1 MMQYSTEFC
10 HTRHCDR
17 LRKELD
23 NITTKNCPEQENIE
37 QVICC
42 MPEGTEPQDCTEEKT
57 TFTLTEFKE
66 LVHSAQKGDRE
77 AINVL
82 CTAFKPLIYKEAYRY
97 EVREALGE
105 DAVNTAWLIFLEQIK
120 KYDGRDFGHLP
131 GLLQYHVHYGLL
143 HKFTRGKSV
152 KDCYYLDAEEEGD
165 ETQIAEK
172 FDAIA
177 QMEDNQAMQL
187 AFKRLTDKQRNI
199 INAMQEPDMTIKK
212 YSEEHKISYKTAY
225 LHLHRGLDNLKRMI
239 A

>member
-1 MMQYSTEFC
+1 MQYNTEFC
-10 HTRHCDR
+10 YTRSTNRH
-17 LRKELD
+17 RKELD
-23 NITTKNCPEQENIE
+23 NITTQNCPEQENTE
-37 QVICC
+37 EVICC
-42 MPEGTEPQDCTEEKT
+42 VPEGTEPQDCTEEKT

-131 GLLQYHVHYGLL
+131 GLLRYHVHYGLL

-152 KDCYYLDAEEEGD
+152 KDCYYLDAEEEGE
-165 ETQIAEK
+165 ETQIADKDNVFERTEVNQLFSAAK
-172 FDAIA
+172 LSKEQTDAVNELVLNELDHRLFCKKYA
-177 QMEDNQAMQL
+177 CSSKT
-187 AFKRLTDKQRNI
+187 AFK
-199 INAMQEPDMTIKK
+199 
-212 YSEEHKISYKTAY
+212 
-225 LHLHRGLDNLKRMI
+225 HRANGLQKLKLLL

>member
-1 MMQYSTEFC
+1 MQYSTEFC

-23 NITTKNCPEQENIE
+23 NITTKNCPEQKNAE

-42 MPEGTEPQDCTEEKT
+42 VPEGTEPQECTEEKT

-152 KDCYYLDAEEEGD
+152 KDCYYLDAEEEGE

>member
-1 MMQYSTEFC
+1 MQYSTEFC

-23 NITTKNCPEQENIE
+23 NITTKNCPEQENTE

-42 MPEGTEPQDCTEEKT
+42 VPEDTEPQNCTEEKT

-165 ETQIAEK
+165 GMQIAEK

-177 QMEDNQAMQL
+177 QMEDNQAMQF

-225 LHLHRGLDNLKRMI
+225 LHLHRGLDKLKRMI

>member
-1 MMQYSTEFC
+1 M
-10 HTRHCDR
+10 
-17 LRKELD
+17 
-23 NITTKNCPEQENIE
+23 
-37 QVICC
+37 
-42 MPEGTEPQDCTEEKT
+42 
-57 TFTLTEFKE
+57 
-66 LVHSAQKGDRE
+66 
-77 AINVL
+77 
-82 CTAFKPLIYKEAYRY
+82 
-97 EVREALGE
+97 REALGE
-105 DAVNTAWLIFLEQIK
+105 DAINTAWLIFLEQIK
-120 KYDGRDFGHLP
+120 KYKDRDFGHLP

-165 ETQIAEK
+165 GMQIAEK

-177 QMEDNQAMQL
+177 QMEDNQAMQF

-225 LHLHRGLDNLKRMI
+225 LHLHRGLNNLKRMI

>member
-1 MMQYSTEFC
+1 MQYSTEFC

-23 NITTKNCPEQENIE
+23 NITTKNCPEQENTE
-37 QVICC
+37 QLICC
-42 MPEGTEPQDCTEEKT
+42 VPEGTEPQDCTEEKT

-82 CTAFKPLIYKEAYRY
+82 CTTFKPLIYKEAYRY

-131 GLLQYHVHYGLL
+131 GLLQYHIHYGLL

-165 ETQIAEK
+165 GMQIAEK

>member
-1 MMQYSTEFC
+1 MQYSTEFC
-10 HTRHCDR
+10 HTRSTNRH
-17 LRKELD
+17 RKELD
-23 NITTKNCPEQENIE
+23 NIKTKNCPEQENTE

-42 MPEGTEPQDCTEEKT
+42 VPDGTEPQDCTEEKT

-82 CTAFKPLIYKEAYRY
+82 CTAFNPLIYKEAYRY

-131 GLLQYHVHYGLL
+131 GLLQYHVHFGLL

-152 KDCYYLDAEEEGD
+152 KDCYYLDAEEEGE
-165 ETQIAEK
+165 ETQIADKDNVFERTEVNQLFSAAK
-172 FDAIA
+172 LSKEQTDAVNELVLNELDHRLFCKKYA
-177 QMEDNQAMQL
+177 CSSKT
-187 AFKRLTDKQRNI
+187 AFK
-199 INAMQEPDMTIKK
+199 
-212 YSEEHKISYKTAY
+212 
-225 LHLHRGLDNLKRMI
+225 HRANGLQKLKLLL

>member
-1 MMQYSTEFC
+1 MQYSTEFC
-10 HTRHCDR
+10 HMRSTNRH
-17 LRKELD
+17 RKELD
-23 NITTKNCPEQENIE
+23 NITTKNCPEQENSEEI
-37 QVICC
+37 ICC
-42 MPEGTEPQDCTEEKT
+42 VPEGTEPQDCTEEKT

-66 LVHSAQKGDRE
+66 LVHSAQNGDRE
-77 AINVL
+77 AINTL
-82 CTAFKPLIYKEAYRY
+82 CNAFKPLIYKEAYRY

-120 KYDGRDFGHLP
+120 KYEGRDFGHLP

-165 ETQIAEK
+165 GMQIAEK

-212 YSEEHKISYKTAY
+212 YSEDHKISYKTAY
-225 LHLHRGLDNLKRMI
+225 LHLHRGLNNLKRMI

>member
-1 MMQYSTEFC
+1 MQYSTEFC

-23 NITTKNCPEQENIE
+23 NITTKNCPEQENTE

-42 MPEGTEPQDCTEEKT
+42 VPEGTEPQDCTEEKT

-131 GLLQYHVHYGLL
+131 GLLQYHIHYGLL

-152 KDCYYLDAEEEGD
+152 KDCYYLDAEEEGE

>member
-1 MMQYSTEFC
+1 MQYSTEFC

-23 NITTKNCPEQENIE
+23 NITTKNCPEQENTE

-42 MPEGTEPQDCTEEKT
+42 VPEGTDPQDCTEEKT

-66 LVHSAQKGDRE
+66 LVHSAQKGYRE

-82 CTAFKPLIYKEAYRY
+82 CTAFKPLIYKESYRY

-131 GLLQYHVHYGLL
+131 GLLQYHIHYGLL

-165 ETQIAEK
+165 GMQIAEK

-225 LHLHRGLDNLKRMI
+225 LHLHRGLDKLKRMI

>member
-1 MMQYSTEFC
+1 MQYSTEFC

-17 LRKELD
+17 HRKELD
-23 NITTKNCPEQENIE
+23 NITTKNCPEQENTE

-42 MPEGTEPQDCTEEKT
+42 VPEGTEPQECTEEKT

-66 LVHSAQKGDRE
+66 LVHRAQKGDRE

-131 GLLQYHVHYGLL
+131 GLLQYYIHYGLL

-152 KDCYYLDAEEEGD
+152 KDCYYLDAEEEGE

>member
-1 MMQYSTEFC
+1 MQYSTEFC

-17 LRKELD
+17 HRKELD
-23 NITTKNCPEQENIE
+23 NIKTKNCPEQENTE

-42 MPEGTEPQDCTEEKT
+42 VPDGTEPQDCTEEKT

-120 KYDGRDFGHLP
+120 KYEGRDFGHLP
-131 GLLQYHVHYGLL
+131 GLLQYNVHYGLL

-152 KDCYYLDAEEEGD
+152 KDCYYLDAEEEGE
-165 ETQIAEK
+165 ETQIADKDNVFERTEVNQLFSAAK
-172 FDAIA
+172 LSKEQTDAVNELVLNELDHRLFCKKYA
-177 QMEDNQAMQL
+177 CSSKT
-187 AFKRLTDKQRNI
+187 AFK
-199 INAMQEPDMTIKK
+199 
-212 YSEEHKISYKTAY
+212 
-225 LHLHRGLDNLKRMI
+225 HRANGLQKLKLLL

>member
-1 MMQYSTEFC
+1 MQYSTEFC

-23 NITTKNCPEQENIE
+23 NITTKNCPEQENTE

-42 MPEGTEPQDCTEEKT
+42 VPEGTEPQNCTEEKT

-152 KDCYYLDAEEEGD
+152 KDCYYLDAEEEG
-165 ETQIAEK
+165 EGTQIAEK

-212 YSEEHKISYKTAY
+212 YSEEHNISYKTAY

>member
-1 MMQYSTEFC
+1 MQYSTEFC

-23 NITTKNCPEQENIE
+23 NITTKNCPEQENTE

-42 MPEGTEPQDCTEEKT
+42 VPEGTDPQDCTEEKT

-82 CTAFKPLIYKEAYRY
+82 CTAFKPLIYKESYRY

-131 GLLQYHVHYGLL
+131 GLLQYHIHYGLL

-165 ETQIAEK
+165 GMQIAEK

>member
-1 MMQYSTEFC
+1 MQYNTEFC
-10 HTRHCDR
+10 YTRSTNRH
-17 LRKELD
+17 RKELD
-23 NITTKNCPEQENIE
+23 NITTKNCPEQENSEEI
-37 QVICC
+37 ICC
-42 MPEGTEPQDCTEEKT
+42 VPEGTEQTDYSEEKT

-77 AINVL
+77 AINTL
-82 CTAFKPLIYKEAYRY
+82 CNAFKPLIYKEAYRY
-97 EVREALGE
+97 EVRKALGE

-120 KYDGRDFGHLP
+120 KYEGRDFGHLP

-152 KDCYYLDAEEEGD
+152 KDCYYLDAEEEG
-165 ETQIAEK
+165 EGMQIAEK

-177 QMEDNQAMQL
+177 QMEDNQAMQF

-212 YSEEHKISYKTAY
+212 YSEDHKISYKTAY

>member
-23 NITTKNCPEQENIE
+23 NITTKNCPEQENTE

-42 MPEGTEPQDCTEEKT
+42 VPKGTEPQECTEEKT

>member
-1 MMQYSTEFC
+1 MQYSTEFC

-23 NITTKNCPEQENIE
+23 NITTKNCPEQENTE

-42 MPEGTEPQDCTEEKT
+42 VPEGTEPQNCTEEKT
-57 TFTLTEFKE
+57 TFTLTKFKE

-82 CTAFKPLIYKEAYRY
+82 CTTFKPLIYKEAYRY

-131 GLLQYHVHYGLL
+131 GLLQYHIHYGLL

-165 ETQIAEK
+165 GMQIAEK

>member
-1 MMQYSTEFC
+1 MQYSTEFC
-10 HTRHCDR
+10 HTRSTNRH
-17 LRKELD
+17 RKELD
-23 NITTKNCPEQENIE
+23 NIKTKNCPEQENTE

-42 MPEGTEPQDCTEEKT
+42 VPDGTEPQDCTEEKT

-120 KYDGRDFGHLP
+120 KYDGWDFGHLP
-131 GLLQYHVHYGLL
+131 GLLQYHVHFGLL

-152 KDCYYLDAEEEGD
+152 KDCYYLDAEEEGE
-165 ETQIAEK
+165 ETQIADKDNVFERTEVNQLFSAAK
-172 FDAIA
+172 LSKEQTDAVNELVLNELDHRLFCKKYA
-177 QMEDNQAMQL
+177 CSSKT
-187 AFKRLTDKQRNI
+187 AFKHRANGL
-199 INAMQEPDMTIKK
+199 KK
-212 YSEEHKISYKTAY
+212 
-225 LHLHRGLDNLKRMI
+225 LKSLL

>member
-1 MMQYSTEFC
+1 MQYSTEFC

-23 NITTKNCPEQENIE
+23 NITTKNCPEQENTE

-42 MPEGTEPQDCTEEKT
+42 MPEGTEPQNCTEEKT

-105 DAVNTAWLIFLEQIK
+105 DSVNAAWLIFLEQIK
-120 KYDGRDFGHLP
+120 KYEGRDFGHLP

-152 KDCYYLDAEEEGD
+152 KDCYYLDAEEEGE
-165 ETQIAEK
+165 ETQIADKEDV
-172 FDAIA
+172 FDRT
-177 QMEDNQAMQL
+177 EVNQLFSAAKLSIEQTNAVNEL
-187 AFKRLTDKQRNI
+187 VLNDLDHRVFCKKYACSSKTAFKHRANGLKKLKAI
-199 INAMQEPDMTIKK
+199 IA
-212 YSEEHKISYKTAY
+212 
-225 LHLHRGLDNLKRMI
+225 
-239 A
+239 

>member
-1 MMQYSTEFC
+1 MQYSTEFC

-23 NITTKNCPEQENIE
+23 NITTKNCPEQENTE

-42 MPEGTEPQDCTEEKT
+42 VLEGTEPQDCTEEKT

-82 CTAFKPLIYKEAYRY
+82 CTAFNPLIYKEAYRY

-105 DAVNTAWLIFLEQIK
+105 DAINTAWLIFLEQIK
-120 KYDGRDFGHLP
+120 KYKDRDFGHLP
-131 GLLQYHVHYGLL
+131 GLLQYHIHYGLL
-143 HKFTRGKSV
+143 HKFTREKSV
-152 KDCYYLDAEEEGD
+152 KDCYYLDAEEEGE
-165 ETQIAEK
+165 ETQIADKEDV
-172 FDAIA
+172 FDR
-177 QMEDNQAMQL
+177 MEVNQLFSAARLSKEQTNAVNEL
-187 AFKRLTDKQRNI
+187 VLNDLDHRVFCKKYACSSKTAFK
-199 INAMQEPDMTIKK
+199 
-212 YSEEHKISYKTAY
+212 
-225 LHLHRGLDNLKRMI
+225 HRANGLQKLKLLL

>member
-1 MMQYSTEFC
+1 MQYSTEFC
-10 HTRHCDR
+10 HTRSTNRH
-17 LRKELD
+17 RKELD
-23 NITTKNCPEQENIE
+23 NIKTKNCPEQENTE

-42 MPEGTEPQDCTEEKT
+42 VPDGTEPQDCTEEKT

-66 LVHSAQKGDRE
+66 LVHSAQNGDRE
-77 AINVL
+77 AINTL
-82 CTAFKPLIYKEAYRY
+82 CNAFKPLIYKEAYRY

-152 KDCYYLDAEEEGD
+152 KDCYYLDAEENE
-165 ETQIAEK
+165 ETQIADKDNVFERTEVNQLFSAARLSK
-172 FDAIA
+172 EQTDAVNELVLNELDHRLFCKKYA
-177 QMEDNQAMQL
+177 CSSKT
-187 AFKRLTDKQRNI
+187 AFKHRANGL
-199 INAMQEPDMTIKK
+199 KK
-212 YSEEHKISYKTAY
+212 
-225 LHLHRGLDNLKRMI
+225 LKSLL

>member
-1 MMQYSTEFC
+1 MQYSTEFC

-23 NITTKNCPEQENIE
+23 NITTKNCPEQENTE
-37 QVICC
+37 QVICYV
-42 MPEGTEPQDCTEEKT
+42 PEGTEPQDCTEEKT

-120 KYDGRDFGHLP
+120 KYEGRDFGHLP

-165 ETQIAEK
+165 GMQIAEK

-225 LHLHRGLDNLKRMI
+225 LHLHRGLDKLKRMI

>member
-1 MMQYSTEFC
+1 MQYSTEFC
-10 HTRHCDR
+10 HMRHCDR

-23 NITTKNCPEQENIE
+23 NITTKNCPEQENTE

-42 MPEGTEPQDCTEEKT
+42 VPEGTEPQDCTDEKT

-105 DAVNTAWLIFLEQIK
+105 DAVNTAWLIFLEQIM

-131 GLLQYHVHYGLL
+131 GLLQYHIHYGLL

-165 ETQIAEK
+165 ELQIADKNNVFEQTEVNQLFSAARLSK
-172 FDAIA
+172 EQTDAVNELVLNELDHRLFCKKYA
-177 QMEDNQAMQL
+177 CSSKT
-187 AFKRLTDKQRNI
+187 AFKHRANGL
-199 INAMQEPDMTIKK
+199 KK
-212 YSEEHKISYKTAY
+212 
-225 LHLHRGLDNLKRMI
+225 LKSLL

>member
-1 MMQYSTEFC
+1 MQYSTEFC

-23 NITTKNCPEQENIE
+23 NITTKNCPEQENTE

-42 MPEGTEPQDCTEEKT
+42 VPEGTEPQECTEEKT

-152 KDCYYLDAEEEGD
+152 KDCYYLDAEEEGE
-165 ETQIAEK
+165 ETQSAEK

>member
-1 MMQYSTEFC
+1 MQYNTEFC
-10 HTRHCDR
+10 YTRSTNRH
-17 LRKELD
+17 RKELD
-23 NITTKNCPEQENIE
+23 NIKIQNCPKQEYTE
-37 QVICC
+37 EVICC
-42 MPEGTEPQDCTEEKT
+42 VPEGTEPQDCTEEKT

-131 GLLQYHVHYGLL
+131 GLLQYNVHYGLL

-152 KDCYYLDAEEEGD
+152 KDCYYLDAEEEGE
-165 ETQIAEK
+165 ETQIADKDNVFERTEVNQFFSAAK
-172 FDAIA
+172 LSKEQTDAVNELVLNELDHRLFCKKYA
-177 QMEDNQAMQL
+177 CSSKT
-187 AFKRLTDKQRNI
+187 AFKHRANGL
-199 INAMQEPDMTIKK
+199 KK
-212 YSEEHKISYKTAY
+212 
-225 LHLHRGLDNLKRMI
+225 LKSLL

>member
-1 MMQYSTEFC
+1 MQYSTEFC
-10 HTRHCDR
+10 HTRHCER

-23 NITTKNCPEQENIE
+23 NITTKNCPEQENTE

-42 MPEGTEPQDCTEEKT
+42 VPEGTEPQDCTEEKT

-120 KYDGRDFGHLP
+120 KYDGRDFGHLT
-131 GLLQYHVHYGLL
+131 GLLQYHVYYGLL

-152 KDCYYLDAEEEGD
+152 KDCYYLDAEEEG
-165 ETQIAEK
+165 EGMQIAEK

>member
-1 MMQYSTEFC
+1 MQYSTEFC
-10 HTRHCDR
+10 HMRHCDR

-23 NITTKNCPEQENIE
+23 NITTQNCTEQENTE

-42 MPEGTEPQDCTEEKT
+42 VPEGTEPQDCTEEKT

-131 GLLQYHVHYGLL
+131 GLLQYHIHYGLL

-165 ETQIAEK
+165 ELQIADKNNVFEQTEVNQLFSAARLSK
-172 FDAIA
+172 EQTDAVNELVLNELDHRLFCKKYA
-177 QMEDNQAMQL
+177 CSSKT
-187 AFKRLTDKQRNI
+187 AFKHRANGL
-199 INAMQEPDMTIKK
+199 KK
-212 YSEEHKISYKTAY
+212 
-225 LHLHRGLDNLKRMI
+225 LKSLL

>member
-1 MMQYSTEFC
+1 MQYSTEFC

-23 NITTKNCPEQENIE
+23 NITTKNCPEQENTE

-42 MPEGTEPQDCTEEKT
+42 VPEGTEPQECTEEKT

>member
-1 MMQYSTEFC
+1 MQYSTEFC

-42 MPEGTEPQDCTEEKT
+42 VPEGTEPQDCTEEKT

-152 KDCYYLDAEEEGD
+152 KDCYYLDAEEEGE
-165 ETQIAEK
+165 ETQIADKNNVFEQTEVNQLFSAARLSK
-172 FDAIA
+172 KQTDAVNELVLNELDHRLFCKKYA
-177 QMEDNQAMQL
+177 CSSKT
-187 AFKRLTDKQRNI
+187 AFKHRANGL
-199 INAMQEPDMTIKK
+199 KK
-212 YSEEHKISYKTAY
+212 
-225 LHLHRGLDNLKRMI
+225 LKSLL

>member
-1 MMQYSTEFC
+1 MQYSTEFC

-23 NITTKNCPEQENIE
+23 NITTKNCPEQENTE

-42 MPEGTEPQDCTEEKT
+42 VPKGTEPQDCTEEKT

-152 KDCYYLDAEEEGD
+152 KDCYYLDAEEEGE

>member
-1 MMQYSTEFC
+1 MQYNTEFC
-10 HTRHCDR
+10 YTRSTNRH
-17 LRKELD
+17 RKELD
-23 NITTKNCPEQENIE
+23 NITTKNCPEQENTE

-42 MPEGTEPQDCTEEKT
+42 VPEGTEPQECTEEKT

-152 KDCYYLDAEEEGD
+152 KDCYYLDAEEEGE

>member
-1 MMQYSTEFC
+1 M
-10 HTRHCDR
+10 RHCDR

-23 NITTKNCPEQENIE
+23 NITTKNCPEQENTE

-42 MPEGTEPQDCTEEKT
+42 VPEGTEPQDYTEEKT

-120 KYDGRDFGHLP
+120 KYEGRDFGHLP

-152 KDCYYLDAEEEGD
+152 KDCYYLDAEEEG
-165 ETQIAEK
+165 EGMQIAEK

>member
-1 MMQYSTEFC
+1 
-10 HTRHCDR
+10 
-17 LRKELD
+17 
-23 NITTKNCPEQENIE
+23 
-37 QVICC
+37 
-42 MPEGTEPQDCTEEKT
+42 MPEGTEPQDCTKEKT

-66 LVHSAQKGDRE
+66 LVHSAQNGDRE
-77 AINVL
+77 AINTL

-152 KDCYYLDAEEEGD
+152 KDCYYLDAEEEG
-165 ETQIAEK
+165 EGMQIADKNNVFEQTEVNQLFSAAK
-172 FDAIA
+172 LSKEQTDAVNELVLNELDHRLFCKKYA
-177 QMEDNQAMQL
+177 CSSKT
-187 AFKRLTDKQRNI
+187 AFKHRANGL
-199 INAMQEPDMTIKK
+199 KK
-212 YSEEHKISYKTAY
+212 
-225 LHLHRGLDNLKRMI
+225 LKSLL